1 MSWFEYF
8 NPAAPPHAGGSTFQY
23 STPLGAYPVFGRTGA
38 LLPLHVSTP
47 LGLVPQG
54 DESWASALT
63 LLLHAPVAG
72 STIRPCVVPEFG
84 EPSGVEVTCS
94 YEQNGSDGMN
104 SLRCAMTPYDR
115 DVIILIRGVP
125 SCPSTI
131 VSASYGS
138 SQVLLKKMPSPLVR
152 HAASFAP
159 LAISWDAAGPAPI
172 YPLHGLQDRLSAAAT
187 PISRS
192 WSYSA
197 AAIEADSRVTV
208 DELAI
213 RLGSIKDGATVE
225 VANLG
230 CAVQNV

>member
-1 MSWFEYF
+1 
-8 NPAAPPHAGGSTFQY
+8 
-23 STPLGAYPVFGRTGA
+23 
-38 LLPLHVSTP
+38 
-47 LGLVPQG
+47 
-54 DESWASALT
+54 
-63 LLLHAPVAG
+63 
-72 STIRPCVVPEFG
+72 
-84 EPSGVEVTCS
+84 
-94 YEQNGSDGMN
+94 
-104 SLRCAMTPYDR
+104 MTPYDR
-115 DVIILIRGVP
+115 DVIILIRESRRVLQQLYQHRMDQ
-125 SCPSTI
+125 
-131 VSASYGS
+131 AR
-138 SQVLLKKMPSPLVR
+138 VLLKKMPSPLVR